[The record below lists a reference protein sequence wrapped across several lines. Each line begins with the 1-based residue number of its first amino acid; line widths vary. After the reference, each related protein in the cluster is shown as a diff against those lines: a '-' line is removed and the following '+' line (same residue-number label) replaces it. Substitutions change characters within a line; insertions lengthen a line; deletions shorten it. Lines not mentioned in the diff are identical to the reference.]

1 MKKSVLFVAAF
12 PPPIHGSAVMSQ
24 YIKDSKLI
32 NDTFDCD
39 YINLSTSRRID
50 EIGKYNPIKIWRLFV
65 AFFNLTWKL
74 TIKHYDLC
82 YLAITCHGI
91 GFLKDA
97 PFVLLCKLFRRQV
110 VIHQHNK
117 GMSKDVERWLY
128 RWLLPLT
135 YKNVKVIL
143 LSQRLYPDIEKVVPK
158 ENVYICPNGIPEVGN
173 KYKETNNEIPH
184 LLFLSNLM
192 ESKGVIVLLDA
203 LKLLMGNGLSFIC
216 DFVGGE
222 TKEMDSV
229 LFEKE
234 VDKRDIH
241 QMVSYKGQK
250 FAKGKWKCFS
260 DADVFVFPTF
270 YHNEC
275 FPLVL
280 LEAMQ
285 YGVPIVTTDEG
296 GIPDIVKEGVNGLI
310 CEKKNPESLANCIE
324 MLLTN
329 NTFREECGRKGRELF
344 ENKYSLH
351 TFECRMKEILGSCCN
366 ECF

>member
-1 MKKSVLFVAAF
+1 MKKRILFVATF

-24 YIKDSKLI
+24 YIKESKLI

-39 YINLSTSRRID
+39 YINLSTSRGID
-50 EIGKYNPIKIWRLFV
+50 EIGIFNPIKIWRLFIALFV
-65 AFFNLTWKL
+65 MTWKL
-74 TIKHYDLC
+74 SIKHYDLC

-97 PFVLLCKLFRRQV
+97 PFVFLCKLFRRKV

-117 GMSKDVERWLY
+117 GMSKDLERWPY
-128 RWLLPLT
+128 SWLLPLT

-143 LSQRLYPDIEKVVPK
+143 LSQRLYQDIDKVVPK
-158 ENVYICPNGIPEVGN
+158 ENVYICPNGIPEVDCEY
-173 KYKETNNEIPH
+173 KYMERRNEIPH

-203 LKLLMGNGLSFIC
+203 LKILKGKGLSFIC

-222 TKEMDSV
+222 TKEVDLVRFEHDVVRHGLSQIAIYKGRKV
-229 LFEKE
+229 GAEKE
-234 VDKRDIH
+234 DSLLK
-241 QMVSYKGQK
+241 
-250 FAKGKWKCFS
+250 
-260 DADVFVFPTF
+260 ADLFIFPTF

-285 YGVPIVTTDEG
+285 YGLPIVTTDEG
-296 GIPDIVKEGVNGLI
+296 GIPDIVKDGENGLI
-310 CEKKNPESLANCIE
+310 CEKNNPDSLANCIE
-324 MLLTN
+324 MLLKD
-329 NTFREECGRKGRELF
+329 NTLREEYGRKGRDLF
-344 ENKYSLH
+344 EKKYSLY
-351 TFECRMKEILGSCCN
+351 TFECRMTEILGSC
-366 ECF
+366 